1 MKYLQVKLIPQCA
14 TQKKAEWLGDRFK
27 EREIVNAIRQETA
40 SYEVDINEVMELVKA
55 QKEYH

>member
-1 MKYLQVKLIPQCA
+1 MRY
-14 TQKKAEWLGDRFK
+14 TKKAEWLGDRFK